1 MRFLAGGA
9 VSGLCLSVFPAAGV
23 ADAVL
28 MNLFATS
35 ETVSAIRPAP
45 LPGSCKSL
53 ILMHISHIARINYL
67 AEKEKEKK
75 TEGGEERKKR
85 VNKNRKVQTSLVN

>member
-28 MNLFATS
+28 MILFAKS

-45 LPGSCKSL
+45 LPGSYKSH
-53 ILMHISHIARINYL
+53 ILMHISHIARVKYL

-85 VNKNRKVQTSLVN
+85 VAKKRKLQTSLVS